1 MSPRSSLAD
10 AARTRAA
17 ILAHGAAVAS
27 VEGLAGLTIGRL
39 AADLGMSKSGL
50 LGPFGNKETLQLQ
63 VVEAAADV
71 FWREIWEPVA
81 DRPAGLP
88 RLAAVC
94 GSWVR
99 HLARPVYPGGC
110 FFIAAASEFDD
121 RPGPVRDLVLGYAD
135 RWHRELRG
143 QALRAVADGD
153 LPADTDPEQLVFEL
167 TGLALALHQALRLR
181 QDAGAVP
188 RACQGMGRLLG
199 VPVRPP
205 A

>member
-1 MSPRSSLAD
+1 MSPRSSLAE
-10 AARTRAA
+10 AARTRSA
-17 ILAHGAAVAS
+17 ILARGAAVAS

-50 LGPFGNKETLQLQ
+50 LGPFGSKESLQLQ

-81 DRPAGLP
+81 DRPAGLA

-99 HLARPVYPGGC
+99 YLADPAFPGGC
-110 FFIAAASEFDD
+110 FFVAAASEFDD
-121 RPGPVRDLVLGYAD
+121 RPGPVRDLVLGYAE
-135 RWHRELRG
+135 RWHRELRE
-143 QALRAVADGD
+143 QARRAVADGD
-153 LPADTDPEQLVFEL
+153 LPAGTDPEQLVFEL
-167 TGLALALHQALRLR
+167 TGLVLALHQALRLR
-181 QDAGAVP
+181 HDPDGVS
-188 RACQGMGRLLG
+188 RACRGMARLLG
-199 VPVRPP
+199 VPVQPT